1 MKTMRLQVGQLLTV
15 TAPPISGGTFWQLCD
30 TNNPNAG
37 SPTLAAFG
45 PSGSGA
51 VKQMK
56 MGIGDSLYATGHIDH
71 DYKVNSIVYP
81 HVHWSTG
88 GTSTASVKWQF
99 TCVSAI
105 GHNQGNFTEDV
116 VITVEEAAQG
126 TAWRHMITED
136 SVGIAGGTFEVD
148 ALWITEIKRIT
159 NGGTNNTDDVFIHF
173 ADLHYEVQQYATP
186 NRTPNFYE

>member
-15 TAPPISGGTFWQLCD
+15 TAPPISGGTFY
-30 TNNPNAG
+30 TNNPNAGSPFTVAASESLSVGPFNTGTRWAINDGLTAVKSDYDYVSTRSSGWRDLRLALVGAAKGAG

-105 GHNQGNFTEDV
+105 GHN
-116 VITVEEAAQG
+116 
-126 TAWRHMITED
+126 
-136 SVGIAGGTFEVD
+136 
-148 ALWITEIKRIT
+148 
-159 NGGTNNTDDVFIHF
+159 
-173 ADLHYEVQQYATP
+173 
-186 NRTPNFYE
+186 